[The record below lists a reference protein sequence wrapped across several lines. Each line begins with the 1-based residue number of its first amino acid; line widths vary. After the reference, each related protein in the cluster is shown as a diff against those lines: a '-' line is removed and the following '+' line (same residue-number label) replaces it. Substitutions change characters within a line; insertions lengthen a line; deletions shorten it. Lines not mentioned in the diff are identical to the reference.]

1 MMSLGHL
8 IVILVIFLL
17 LFGANKI
24 PNVMK
29 DIAKGLKIFRDE
41 ITDNTKDKI
50 QDTKDN
56 SKKSC

>member
-41 ITDNTKDKI
+41 ITDNTKDII